1 MLQLPVVLL
10 HLLRE
15 NLRHLQPVRRCVCRE
30 GETGSFSKHFPLPYR
45 VRWVSACGP
54 LISNTSPSQPSYQDN
69 TPAMPLF
76 RRRRKE
82 NSDSQHGKEGVNE
95 EACTRTTEVL
105 AGDRIR
111 WTLIWPT
118 SGLEGKRLT
127 AEGCMASVLSMYVL
141 VLKGPQRRSI
151 LKYGP
156 YKDHVRFVSQFPTAD
171 VRLFLK
177 NLNTYQFL
185 TWYCVSTKCV
195 THWDNR
201 NGRLGVK
208 HQITYLLTYIVSTQ
222 GTSVVTYGESHVVC
236 QWIQVH
242 APQQTDVH
250 WVKLMCLN

>member
-1 MLQLPVVLL
+1 
-10 HLLRE
+10 
-15 NLRHLQPVRRCVCRE
+15 
-30 GETGSFSKHFPLPYR
+30 
-45 VRWVSACGP
+45 
-54 LISNTSPSQPSYQDN
+54 
-69 TPAMPLF
+69 MPLF

-95 EACTRTTEVL
+95 EAWTRTTEVL

-201 NGRLGVK
+201 NGRLGIKHQITYLLNCPGHIFNRYCVLTKCVTPWDNRNGWLGVK
-208 HQITYLLTYIVSTQ
+208 HQITYLLDCPELYSCTTINQCWQIIKEMIHDSMNKNIPTVKCNQ
-222 GTSVVTYGESHVVC
+222 NNIKTSLDDWES
-236 QWIQVH
+236 
-242 APQQTDVH
+242 
-250 WVKLMCLN
+250 